1 MRRFLIHGLQ
11 KEYNPYVT
19 SIQGWE
25 KQPSVKELESLLS
38 NKKAL
43 AKQMAK
49 TISSEQDTVLFLREK
64 LYENN
69 SVEDTNGKKA
79 INNNP

>member
-1 MRRFLIHGLQ
+1 
-11 KEYNPYVT
+11 
-19 SIQGWE
+19 
-25 KQPSVKELESLLS
+25 
-38 NKKAL
+38 
-43 AKQMAK
+43 MAK